1 MCFDAAFYLQILS
14 DNWKLIRDEGMKQID
29 SKTGSFVHEEENL
42 LEKGQWMQFTLY
54 ARGKKIRWYVGS
66 KQSPRLFAHYLAQ

>member
-1 MCFDAAFYLQILS
+1 MYFNSAFYLQILS

-54 ARGKKIRWYVGS
+54 ARGKNLQCIHV
-66 KQSPRLFAHYLAQ
+66 A